1 MDEEYVTK
9 VWYETP
15 ERVDKSFT
23 RLVVYSDKGKFVLR
37 LNEII
42 FIGNKT
48 NFTIKKIQN
57 ISLYEPKKFATK
69 GIPYIKIDYNDEQD
83 NAKSAYF
90 IHGAFSIFT
99 AKEKTNQLYQKLL
112 NKYINKLNLSLK

>member
-1 MDEEYVTK
+1 MDEEYVTN

-15 ERVDKSFT
+15 ERVDQSLT
-23 RLVVYSDKGKFVLR
+23 RLTVYSDKGNLILR

-42 FIGNKT
+42 YFGKKN

-57 ISLYEPKKFATK
+57 ISLYKPKKLATK
-69 GIPYIKIDYNDEQD
+69 GVPYIKIDYNDEQD

-90 IHGAFSIFT
+90 IHGAFTIIT
-99 AKEKTNQLYQKLL
+99 AKKRTNQLYQKLL
-112 NKYINKLNLSLK
+112 NKYKDTLANQ